1 MVPESPAFS
10 WTIFLTLLVIA
21 AGSLLMFLLLVRR
34 WTTQRQWVSLAEWA
48 RERRFTF
55 QSTEPGGLP
64 KALEPLRSSN
74 VRFRLHLCSDVVT
87 VAQLETDPPP
97 GNRDPNRWNVL
108 VRRRPTQKSDVAGLR
123 PMGAPAS
130 LLDLMGLSQFPS
142 LAVGQRFAVMATAS
156 TAARALSDSASR
168 TLLPADIGLLVSGDY
183 LVLDFSTRPFD
194 PIELDRMI
202 AVAQQLAQMI

>member
-1 MVPESPAFS
+1 
-10 WTIFLTLLVIA
+10 
-21 AGSLLMFLLLVRR
+21 
-34 WTTQRQWVSLAEWA
+34 
-48 RERRFTF
+48 
-55 QSTEPGGLP
+55 
-64 KALEPLRSSN
+64 
-74 VRFRLHLCSDVVT
+74 
-87 VAQLETDPPP
+87 
-97 GNRDPNRWNVL
+97 
-108 VRRRPTQKSDVAGLR
+108 
-123 PMGAPAS
+123 MGAPAS